1 MAKPTIN
8 DVAERAGVSKKTVS
22 RVINKSPLLNEATR
36 ARVEQ
41 VIAELGYVPNPQARA
56 LAMGRNFL
64 VALIHDNSNPQLA
77 LAAQQGVLEAIH
89 DSEYALVV
97 RPVDR
102 SVPGMEQ
109 DLRRFLETQRPAGV
123 LLLPGVAELDSIVRA
138 CRDIGCNYVRMGAS
152 AIDEPA
158 RLVASND
165 REAAANTIGYLI
177 ALGHQRIGIVAGP
190 DEAGSAQERELGY
203 LDAMAD
209 HDLDRGP
216 ALIAGG
222 DYSFESGVA
231 AGRLLLEVSPRPT
244 AIFAANDAMAVGV
257 LHAARAMGI
266 AVPEQLSIVGFGD
279 MPIAA
284 QIWPPLTT
292 VHLPAAA
299 MARAAAYKLI
309 YPEAAATQ
317 PSQFRLDLVP
327 RGSAAPAFSG

>member
-8 DVAERAGVSKKTVS
+8 DVAARAGVSKKTVS
-22 RVINKSPLLNEATR
+22 RVINNSPLLNEATR

-64 VALIHDNSNPQLA
+64 IAVVHDYSSPQFA
-77 LAAQQGVLEAIH
+77 LAAQQGVLEAIR
-89 DSEYALVV
+89 DTEYALVV

-102 SVPGMEQ
+102 AAPGMEQ

-123 LLLPGVAELDSIVRA
+123 LLLPGVAELESIVQA
-138 CRDIGCNYVRMGAS
+138 CRDIGCAYVRMGAT
-152 AIDEPA
+152 ALDEPA
-158 RLVASND
+158 RMVASND
-165 REAAANTIGYLI
+165 REAAAQAVSFLV
-177 ALGHQRIGIVAGP
+177 ALGHRRIGIVAGP
-190 DEAGSAQERELGY
+190 DDASAAQQRELGY

-231 AGRLLLEVSPRPT
+231 AGALLLEVSPRPT
-244 AIFAANDAMAVGV
+244 AIFAASDSMAAGV
-257 LHAARAMGI
+257 LHAARARGI
-266 AVPEQLSIVGFGD
+266 AVPGDLSIVGFED

-284 QIWPPLTT
+284 HVWPPLTT
-292 VHLPAAA
+292 VHMPVAA
-299 MARAAAYKLI
+299 MARAAAFKLVF
-309 YPEAAATQ
+309 PEATAGQ
-317 PSQFRLDLVP
+317 PADFRLELIA
-327 RGSAAPAFSG
+327 RASAAPIAG

>member
-1 MAKPTIN
+1 MSKPTIN
-8 DVAERAGVSKKTVS
+8 DVAAAAGVSKKTVS

-36 ARVEQ
+36 AKVEQ

-64 VALIHDNSNPQLA
+64 IALVHDNSNPQLA
-77 LAAQQGVLEAIH
+77 LAAQQGVIEAIR
-89 DSEYALVV
+89 DTEYALVI

-102 SVPGMEQ
+102 AAPGMEQ

-138 CRDIGCNYVRMGAS
+138 CREIGCAYVRMA
-152 AIDEPA
+152 ATAVDEPA

-165 REAAANTIGYLI
+165 REAAAAAIGYLI
-177 ALGHQRIGIVAGP
+177 ALGHKRIGLVAGP
-190 DEAGSAQERELGY
+190 DEAGPAQQRELGY

-222 DYSFESGVA
+222 DYSFASGVA

-244 AIFAANDAMAVGV
+244 AIFAANDGMAAGV
-257 LHAARAMGI
+257 LHAARAIGM
-266 AVPEQLSIVGFGD
+266 AVPEQLSVVGFED
-279 MPIAA
+279 TPIAA

-292 VHLPAAA
+292 VHMPIAT
-299 MARAAAYKLI
+299 MAKAAAYKLI

-317 PSQFRLDLVP
+317 PVQFALDLVP
-327 RGSAAPAFSG
+327 RASAAPALSA